1 MRKFVS
7 AKNSTR
13 RRMRKHV
20 HPTRIR
26 SSKVPVEPIAFGQ
39 RQCGFEAFRAIAPH
53 KKHHQISD
61 KIDLIIVRQ
70 LSNRLL
76 HTSTPMLPRGFGTR
90 KSMSCKIISRRQR
103 LSRVEADRIT
113 RLLRALSQGI
123 DVFGNGELAAKWLL
137 SSLPELSNLRPIDV
151 LYSKAGYERVRDL
164 LDRIT
169 FGLGV

>member
-1 MRKFVS
+1 
-7 AKNSTR
+7 
-13 RRMRKHV
+13 
-20 HPTRIR
+20 
-26 SSKVPVEPIAFGQ
+26 
-39 RQCGFEAFRAIAPH
+39 
-53 KKHHQISD
+53 
-61 KIDLIIVRQ
+61 
-70 LSNRLL
+70 
-76 HTSTPMLPRGFGTR
+76 
-90 KSMSCKIISRRQR
+90 MSCKIISRRQR